1 MKRKIEKIKNPFS
14 LNVSPANCRQGPGEK
29 IMDWRVECV
38 MSGVG
43 PPFLKMCLSCFFCC
57 CWNQKKSVCL
67 LDISF
72 HILTEKMNDKRS
84 DDRNLVSFLFFFF
97 KSPFLDLSF
106 TLKKLS
112 LRSRKLSA
120 DQTVFS
126 TNFNTIPS
134 L

>member
-1 MKRKIEKIKNPFS
+1 MKRKIEKLKNPFS
-14 LNVSPANCRQGPGEK
+14 LNISPANCRQGPGEK
-29 IMDWRVECV
+29 IMEWRVECV

-43 PPFLKMCLSCFFCC
+43 PPFLKMCLSCFFF
-57 CWNQKKSVCL
+57 L
-67 LDISF
+67 L
-72 HILTEKMNDKRS
+72 LKPEKEC
-84 DDRNLVSFLFFFF
+84 VSFGHIFPHPDWKNERQKIWWPKLGKFSVFFL